1 MKKESLIGHIVE
13 AFSEFVERSH
23 VPADA
28 ILREFYLRR
37 KYLGSSDRREI
48 AVPYYG
54 IVKNYLRLEAIYLD
68 ATGLEELFPELIV
81 AGYFLV
87 YESADPKEL
96 QRIIKELPNEF
107 AYNHKL
113 EYFEK
118 MADRKREKERL
129 AALPENMRASIF
141 YSTPLWYVSK
151 IQEEYGADADT
162 ILSSSNEEAPTCLRA
177 NTLVT
182 DRDALI
188 ELLRSKGVE
197 CKPSEL
203 VPEAI
208 ILTKRI
214 NAMEYDVF
222 RKGGFEMQDE
232 GSQLIPHFA
241 KITSPRI
248 KVFDPCAG
256 AGGKSLHFSAL
267 MHNHG
272 EVYAT
277 DIEPRKLEE
286 LKKRTKRATSQ
297 NIRIVLPQDRKKF
310 LSNKH
315 NSFDIVL
322 LDVPCTG
329 TGTLRRNPSIK
340 WNLTEEMLTSLVAKQ
355 RTIVDENIQYVKPG
369 GILLYATCSLLKE
382 ECESQT
388 AWILSNYP
396 HFVLEED
403 KRTRPDT
410 EGCDGF
416 YVARLRKKT
425 T

>member
-13 AFSEFVERSH
+13 AFSEFAQRSN

-54 IVKNYLRLEAIYLD
+54 IVKNYLRLESIYLD
-68 ATGLEELFPELIV
+68 ATGLKELFPELIA

-87 YESADPKEL
+87 FADGDPKEL

-107 AYNHKL
+107 AYDHPL
-113 EYFEK
+113 DFFEK
-118 MADRKREKERL
+118 MADRKREEERL
-129 AALPENMRASIF
+129 AALPKDMRASIF
-141 YSTPLWYVSK
+141 YSMPLWFVAK
-151 IQEEYGADADT
+151 LQEEYGIDADV
-162 ILSSSNEEAPTCLRA
+162 ILASSNDEAPTCLRA

-182 DRDALI
+182 ERDVLI
-188 ELLRSKGVE
+188 ELLRSKDVE
-197 CKPSEL
+197 CKASEL
-203 VPEAI
+203 APEAI
-208 ILTKRI
+208 ILGKRI
-214 NAMEYDVF
+214 NAMEFDMF
-222 RKGGFEMQDE
+222 RKGGFEIQDE

-256 AGGKSLHFSAL
+256 AGGKSLHFSSL

-277 DIEPRKLEE
+277 DIEQRKLEE

-297 NIRIVLPQDRKKF
+297 NIRIILPQDRKKF

-315 NSFDIVL
+315 NSFDVVL

-355 RTIVDENIQYVKPG
+355 RTIIEENISFVKPG
-369 GILLYATCSLLKE
+369 GILLYATCSLLKD
-382 ECESQT
+382 ECENQT
-388 AWILSNYP
+388 EWLLTNYP
-396 HFVLEED
+396 AFTLEED

-410 EGCDGF
+410 DGCDGF